1 VVPRSV
7 KQGPPYLEIAAE
19 IRRRIAGGQLRAG
32 GRVPS
37 TRQIARDWQV
47 AAATA
52 TKALTTLRHEGLIRS
67 VPRVG
72 MVVAG
77 SGPPRPAAPETPG
90 LTRARVVAAALE
102 IADSEGLAAL
112 SMRGVAARLQVPTM
126 SLYRHVD
133 GKERLVLLMTD
144 AVFGSQ
150 PPPSETPSGWRAR
163 LERAART
170 QWTLCRRHPW
180 LAQVVT
186 INRPVILPRVMD
198 HGEWVLR
205 GLDGLGLDVQTMMDV
220 HITIY
225 SYVRGIAI
233 NLEAER
239 QAEAETGLTEEQWVQ
254 SQGAALT
261 DLVSSGHYPTLAKVR
276 ARGYELDLD
285 RIFELGLPCLL
296 DGLAKV
302 VEPRRRQR

>member
-1 VVPRSV
+1 MPRRV
-7 KQGPPYLEIAAE
+7 KEGPPYLDIAAE

-47 AAATA
+47 ATATA

-77 SGPPRPAAPETPG
+77 PEAPRPATGEAPG
-90 LTRARVVAAALE
+90 LTGPRVVAAALQ

-133 GKERLVLLMTD
+133 GKERLVLLMID
-144 AVFGSQ
+144 AVFASQ
-150 PPPSETPSGWRAR
+150 PPPSDVPPGWRAR

-170 QWTLCRRHPW
+170 QWALCRRHPW
-180 LAQVVT
+180 LAQVLT
-186 INRPVILPRVMD
+186 INRPLILPRVMD
-198 HGEWVLR
+198 HFEWVLR
-205 GLDGLGLDVQTMMDV
+205 GLDGLGLDVQTLMDV

-225 SYVRGIAI
+225 NYVRGIAI

-239 QAEAETGLTEEQWVQ
+239 QAEAETGLTEEQWLT
-254 SQGAALT
+254 SQGAALAE
-261 DLVSSGHYPTLAKVR
+261 LVSSGQYPGLARVR
-276 ARGYELDLD
+276 ARGYDLDLD

-296 DGLAKV
+296 DGLGKV
-302 VEPRRRQR
+302 VEPRKRQR